1 MYMKRILLSLFSLL
15 FSVCTLSATEVSFA
29 MQDLTWTADTHAEF
43 GTGYQLTGTAVNGL
57 QIGYWQATS
66 AYKPSTAV
74 GNYVPVQQNHV
85 MTLAT
90 VSGADITKVV
100 VTCQKPTRTSGIY
113 FNSVLVAPSGA
124 TVTWE
129 GNAATLKMKFSGLSH
144 VTNITIVYADNR
156 LEQVELPTFSP
167 ESGTYF
173 EPFLFSAETATE
185 GATIQYS
192 IDGGDFTDYAAPFEI
207 STACTVQVK
216 AVKEGYADS
225 GIAEATYKFRVRSDV
240 ANIAEAL
247 THLDTEEVVRFTKP
261 VIVTYQS
268 ESQFYTYVRDE
279 SGSTL
284 IFGTLPKYE
293 SGDSIPAGF
302 MGKMVNDHSLL
313 KLTTNVSEEF
323 KTGASFGEAIKGQAA
338 ADPEMISKTSDPV
351 PADQSRFV
359 VFNMVL
365 FDNTELY
372 ISNGTKLAITNYF
385 NTALPESGMYNV
397 AGILAVWNDVVDFYP
412 IAFYDPTTGI
422 ASTRLD
428 AGKAA
433 APEVFDLSGRRT
445 TMNAKGLKIVRQGG
459 KTKKMF

>member
-1 MYMKRILLSLFSLL
+1 MKRILLSLFSLL

>member
-29 MQDLTWTADTHAEF
+29 MQDLTWTAETHAEF
-43 GTGYQLTGTAVNGL
+43 GTGYQLTGTAVSGL

-74 GNYVPVQQNHV
+74 GSYVPVQQNHV

-90 VSGADITKVV
+90 ESGADITKVV

-129 GNAATLKMKFSGLSH
+129 GNAPTLKMKFSGLSH
-144 VTNITIVYADNR
+144 VTNITVVYADSR

-207 STACTVQVK
+207 STACTVRVK

-428 AGKAA
+428 AGATA

>member
-1 MYMKRILLSLFSLL
+1 MKRILLSLFSLL

-43 GTGYQLTGTAVNGL
+43 GTGYQLTGTSVNGL

-74 GNYVPVQQNHV
+74 GSYVPVQQNHV

-129 GNAATLKMKFSGLSH
+129 GNAPTLKMKFSGLSH
-144 VTNITIVYADNR
+144 VTNITVVYADNR

-207 STACTVQVK
+207 STACTVRVK

-240 ANIAEAL
+240 ASIAEAL

-268 ESQFYTYVRDE
+268 ESKFYTYVRDE

-302 MGKMVNDHSLL
+302 MGKMIDDHSQL
-313 KLTTNVSEEF
+313 KLTTSVSEEF
-323 KTGASFGEAIKGQAA
+323 KTGASFGEAIKGTAA
-338 ADPEMISKTSDPV
+338 AAPEVMNKTADPV
-351 PADQSRFV
+351 TADQNRFV
-359 VFNMVL
+359 VFNVVL
-365 FDNTELY
+365 FDNTELS

-385 NTALPESGMYNV
+385 NTELPESGMYNV
-397 AGILAVWNDVVDFYP
+397 AGILSVWNDVVDFYP